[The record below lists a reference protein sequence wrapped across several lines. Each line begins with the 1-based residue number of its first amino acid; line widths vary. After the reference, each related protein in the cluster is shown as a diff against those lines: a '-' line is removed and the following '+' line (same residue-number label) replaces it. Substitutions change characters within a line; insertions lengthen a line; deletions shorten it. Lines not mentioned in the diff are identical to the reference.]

1 MQKIMLWEAIHT
13 STKKKKKDRKR
24 KKKAQHK

>member
-13 STKKKKKDRKR
+13 STKKKKDRKR